1 MPTGMRRNTSVAFA
15 STTHRVRRDYGMLP
29 STTYVRV
36 NHSMLLSG
44 FGQEARDTLDLI
56 DQLLWVLGP
65 ADSGESGFVFFDL
78 DETLIT
84 RDTCLIDGLGSTR
97 FVGFETWLVPVC

>member
-1 MPTGMRRNTSVAFA
+1 
-15 STTHRVRRDYGMLP
+15 
-29 STTYVRV
+29 
-36 NHSMLLSG
+36 MLLSWVK
-44 FGQEARDTLDLI
+44 QEAGDTLDLI

-65 ADSGESGFVFFDL
+65 AGSGEPGFVFFDL

-97 FVGFETWLVPVC
+97 FVRFLRSGRFRSANIAGDGR

>member
-1 MPTGMRRNTSVAFA
+1 MTCGRALLNALFA
-15 STTHRVRRDYGMLP
+15 W
-29 STTYVRV
+29 
-36 NHSMLLSG
+36 
-44 FGQEARDTLDLI
+44 FQQEAGDTLDLI

-65 ADSGESGFVFFDL
+65 AASGESGFVFFDL

-97 FVGFETWLVPVC
+97 FVSV

>member
-1 MPTGMRRNTSVAFA
+1 MRVLHA
-15 STTHRVRRDYGMLP
+15 
-29 STTYVRV
+29 
-36 NHSMLLSG
+36 LLLG
-44 FGQEARDTLDLI
+44 FPQEAADTLDLI

-84 RDTCLIDGLGSTR
+84 RDTYLIDGLGSTR
-97 FVGFETWLVPVC
+97 FVSVGDRGGSAGQALLFPRMVCSAYFFFAADAVAMLSPRTG

>member
-1 MPTGMRRNTSVAFA
+1 MVKVAVHHLCAFL
-15 STTHRVRRDYGMLP
+15 VG
-29 STTYVRV
+29 
-36 NHSMLLSG
+36 HSLSW
-44 FGQEARDTLDLI
+44 FEQEAGDTLDLI

-65 ADSGESGFVFFDL
+65 ADSGEPGFVFFDL

-97 FVGFETWLVPVC
+97 FASCFRQC